1 MGRLVLTVYG
11 FPGASPPGSW
21 LTLCYVLF
29 AHYNRRRGILALTR
43 VQAACGGKGSVLE
56 PRWRSSSLLQAS
68 LHLPSRWFEDAQL
81 TVRLVPRQMPFR
93 WLLSHWRKQKETI
106 TFEADL
112 DHRPEF
118 QLDVMHHRW
127 AGSSSG
133 SSARTR
139 TWSVTRPAPVVLTTR
154 QEWSQELNPLVSAL
168 MSSREKNFLT
178 VKFHPRSPHFT
189 ATVDLDVLTDQ
200 KTAATLI
207 STLRELARISS
218 SALNL

>member
-1 MGRLVLTVYG
+1 VGRLVLIDG
-11 FPGASPPGSW
+11 FVGALAAAVLLALW
-21 LTLCYVLF
+21 YVWF

-43 VQAACGGKGSVLE
+43 VQAACGGRGSVLE
-56 PRWRSSSLLQAS
+56 PRWHTSSLLQAS

-81 TVRLVPRQMPFR
+81 TVRLVPRPVPFR

-112 DHRPEF
+112 DHRPDF
-118 QLDVMHHRW
+118 RLDVIHHRW
-127 AGSSSG
+127 AGSSG
-133 SSARTR
+133 SSTARNR

-154 QEWSQELNPLVSAL
+154 QEWSQDLNPLMSAL

-189 ATVDLDVLTDQ
+189 ATVDLDILSDR

-207 STLRELARISS
+207 STLRELASGA
-218 SALNL
+218 SARQH

>member
-1 MGRLVLTVYG
+1 MSS
-11 FPGASPPGSW
+11 SPI
-21 LTLCYVLF
+21 TI
-29 AHYNRRRGILALTR
+29 AAAGILALTR

-178 VKFHPRSPHFT
+178 VKFHPPPALYGYSRPCRPHRPENCRNSHQHVART
-189 ATVDLDVLTDQ
+189 ASG
-200 KTAATLI
+200 A
-207 STLRELARISS
+207 SARQH
-218 SALNL
+218 

>member
-1 MGRLVLTVYG
+1 MAQSVSKSSGLEGRICRLTAGIVVVWVWAPVGTCSKKRSSRSAPPPLPNEFPQSYHRQYEGFVGRLVLIDG
-11 FPGASPPGSW
+11 FVGALAAAVLLALW
-21 LTLCYVLF
+21 YVWF

-43 VQAACGGKGSVLE
+43 VQAACGGRGSVLE
-56 PRWRSSSLLQAS
+56 PRWRTSSLLQAS

-133 SSARTR
+133 SPRRAR
-139 TWSVTRPAPVVLTTR
+139 A
-154 QEWSQELNPLVSAL
+154 
-168 MSSREKNFLT
+168 
-178 VKFHPRSPHFT
+178 
-189 ATVDLDVLTDQ
+189 
-200 KTAATLI
+200 
-207 STLRELARISS
+207 
-218 SALNL
+218 